1 MEEARR
7 MPLRGH
13 INADLPPKKSAYF
26 SRTEPTRTWWS
37 SLGCVVLMGT
47 LRHFLSQLCLETR
60 GPRLC
65 LPSCEMGWMAI
76 PFQCEAE
83 SQTSYK
89 ECKVVGSRGGR
100 AERLLTDACRFPS
113 PEEMSSSNCGSL
125 ISGLLLESFFLHQ
138 WNRKQGLGEGWFWL
152 EDTACNPFW
161 MFMVFVMTGVF
172 LWQNSV
178 RLCPAS
184 FCTPW
189 LNLPVTPV
197 ISWLPTFAW
206 KGHLFLV
213 LILEGLVG
221 HHRNTQLQLLQ
232 H

>member
-13 INADLPPKKSAYF
+13 INADLSPKKSAYF

-60 GPRLC
+60 GPWLC
-65 LPSCEMGWMAI
+65 LPSCEMGWMAV

-83 SQTSYK
+83 SQTSCE
-89 ECKVVGSRGGR
+89 ECKVVGSRKGR
-100 AERLLTDACRFPS
+100 VERLLTDACRFPS
-113 PEEMSSSNCGSL
+113 PEEMSSSNRSSL

-161 MFMVFVMTGVF
+161 MFTKYVYQAACSPKPSNRLKQESCWFVACF
-172 LWQNSV
+172 LFFPFFFFKSSQM
-178 RLCPAS
+178 LDLE
-184 FCTPW
+184 T
-189 LNLPVTPV
+189 
-197 ISWLPTFAW
+197 
-206 KGHLFLV
+206 LFLFKNN
-213 LILEGLVG
+213 LSRGQSI
-221 HHRNTQLQLLQ
+221 
-232 H
+232 